1 MSFLWP
7 FQVMPVAKCGAVA
20 CGKQVPPVSIGQ
32 EVALQKRTV
41 SGFDR
46 MAGMMKNGTT
56 SRMRRKTI

>member
-7 FQVMPVAKCGAVA
+7 FQVMPVAKCVAVA
-20 CGKQVPPVSIGQ
+20 CGKQVTPVSIGQ
-32 EVALQKRTV
+32 VAALQKRTF
-41 SGFDR
+41 SGCDR